1 MRLDK
6 RVADVWYG
14 VEYCEHE
21 IWRLREAHID
31 PFLGGDIWL
40 VRGRERALVVDSGT
54 GIRSPVPLIEALSGK
69 PVIAVALNCFYDHA
83 GGLHHFAE
91 RACHPGDAAA
101 ITEPSDATSVSGI
114 YVRDSMFSALPEA
127 GYLASD
133 FRVRGAA
140 PTRLLEEG
148 DVVDLGDRRIE
159 VLHTPGMTSGSLC
172 LWERETGSLFT
183 GDTLYDDSMD
193 RGLNPSDPT
202 AYAESLNRLR
212 ELPVSRIYGGHFGRM
227 SRARMLAIIDGYF
240 SR

>member
-1 MRLDK
+1 MDK

-14 VEYCEHE
+14 VEFHEHE

-31 PFLGGDIWL
+31 PFLAGDIWL

-91 RACHPGDAAA
+91 RACHPGDAGA
-101 ITEPSDATSVSGI
+101 ITEPSAATSVSNI

-133 FRVRGAA
+133 FRMRGAA

-159 VLHTPGMTSGSLC
+159 VLHTPGRTPGSLC

-183 GDTLYDDSMD
+183 SDTLYDDPMD

-202 AYAESLNRLR
+202 AFAESLNRLR
-212 ELPVSRIYGGHFGRM
+212 ELPVSQIFGGHFGRL
-227 SRARMLAIIDGYF
+227 SRARMLEIIDGYF